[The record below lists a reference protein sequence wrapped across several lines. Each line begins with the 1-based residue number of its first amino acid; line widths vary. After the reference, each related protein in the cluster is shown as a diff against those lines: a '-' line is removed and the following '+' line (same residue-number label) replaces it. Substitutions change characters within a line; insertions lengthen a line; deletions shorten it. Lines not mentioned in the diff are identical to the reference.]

1 MAPEAT
7 LMLAGNKLPTIGS
20 IQLPA
25 LCHGGFAR
33 MPPARIAAQ
42 LKMAYECWVLEK
54 HPSLN
59 LAWATIHIRALRACH
74 PISCPLGPLIMRQ
87 NRRIMLAPLQNHPNV
102 PKK

>member
-1 MAPEAT
+1 
-7 LMLAGNKLPTIGS
+7 MLAGNKLPTIGS

-59 LAWATIHIRALRACH
+59 LAQD
-74 PISCPLGPLIMRQ
+74 LGE
-87 NRRIMLAPLQNHPNV
+87 LASMHVKLSTFKAGHSV
-102 PKK
+102 